1 MTTVERVGID
11 EITQMAHLI
20 RRAGFGARTDQL
32 EKYAEQAYEETVEES
47 NDKNEGEEET

>member
-20 RRAGFGARTDQL
+20 RRAGFGATTDQL
-32 EKYAEQAYEETVEES
+32 EKFAERGY
-47 NDKNEGEEET
+47 